1 MDDHHDLVRLAGELF
16 PGATN
21 PKFSPSTVDSIA
33 ACGQSKNSQ
42 DPWYHQPTHHP
53 VSDGGSGASQ
63 AKCRSCRK
71 LHPGCNFPVTGRNQ
85 CSECAF
91 LDDSH
96 LKPGQIDQF
105 VELLLPHRAIG
116 GVVEQALHQVHSS
129 HVAAILLKNDALV
142 VGCDDRGQSYLKNAN
157 VLKVAKGYLHCS
169 DPVSQPRF
177 LAALEKTARTG
188 RAANLLVCPIGHPEQ
203 RFSMTLVKMQDRK
216 TTFQNGDNSACFN
229 ILSVLSPLDQRR
241 FATVRQLMELFGL
254 SAAEARL
261 TRALCQGNSLEE
273 YASDQGLKLPTVRTQ
288 LRSVLAKTGTGRQAT
303 LIRLVAGIPVIREN
317 G

>member
-1 MDDHHDLVRLAGELF
+1 MGDHHDPVRLASELF

-21 PKFSPSTVDSIA
+21 PKLSPSAVESIA
-33 ACGQSKNSQ
+33 ASRQSKNSQ
-42 DPWYHQPTHHP
+42 DPGYRNATHHP

-63 AKCRSCRK
+63 EKCRSCRK
-71 LHPGCNFPVTGRNQ
+71 FNPGCDFQVAGRNQ

-105 VELLLPHRAIG
+105 VEPLLPHRAIG
-116 GVVEQALHQVHSS
+116 GVVEQAVHQVHSS
-129 HVAAILLKNDALV
+129 HVAAILLKNDAFV
-142 VGCDDRGQSYLKNAN
+142 VGCDDRGQSFLKNAY

-177 LAALEKTARTG
+177 LAALERTARTG

-203 RFSMTLVKMQDRK
+203 RFSMTLLNMQDRK
-216 TTFQNGDNSACFN
+216 TAFHNSTCFN

-241 FATVRQLMELFGL
+241 FATGRQLMELFAL

-261 TRALCQGNSLEE
+261 TRALCHGYSLEK

-303 LIRLVAGIPVIREN
+303 LIRLVAGIPVIRES